1 MLEGKKPMEKDE
13 PSLFTK
19 YSTEGLCRPLHILL
33 AEDSLINQKVAI
45 HILEKQG
52 HRISVADN
60 GKSVL
65 YALKREC
72 FDLVLMDIQMPKMN
86 GLEVTASI
94 RKKEKI
100 TGTHI
105 PIIAITAHG
114 LKGDRERYLEAGLDD
129 YITKPIKQDELI
141 KTVNR
146 VILNNQKELQL
157 QV

>member
-19 YSTEGLCRPLHILL
+19 YSTEGRCRPLHILL

-141 KTVNR
+141 KTLNR
-146 VILNNQKELQL
+146 VIFNNQKEVQL